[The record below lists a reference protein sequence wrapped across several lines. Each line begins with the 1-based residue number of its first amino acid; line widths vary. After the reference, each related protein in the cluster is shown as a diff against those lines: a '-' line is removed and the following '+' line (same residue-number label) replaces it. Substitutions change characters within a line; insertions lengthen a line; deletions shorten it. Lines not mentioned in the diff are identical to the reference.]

1 MTVRDNI
8 RFAKP
13 HLEQAAVEQAAAL
26 AFINQEIKAF
36 LKAMTQWLGNVAFRF
51 LEDKNNGFLLHGL
64 DC

>member
-13 HLEQAAVEQAAAL
+13 DLEQAAVEQAAEL

-36 LKAMTQWLGNVAFRF
+36 PEGHELWNVAFRF
-51 LEDKNNGFLLHGL
+51 LEDTDFYCTGL